1 MLLHSWPA
9 VISAKTWQLIVDG
22 ANARADKIIPLEI
35 VKNEKAKCALINYCG
50 IACTGGLWCLCAIPS
65 IVQCCTATQEHGAA
79 MVATTKEFADLIASL
94 DLPAGVTLVFDGE
107 LRNSM
112 STGTGDNRRTAYVF
126 HDKIVLNCSAAAI
139 QASGA
144 PMPVAAATVV
154 PTQMVMA
161 VAADPA
167 PAAPASTSQKSIV
180 DEIKDLAQMKA
191 DGLLSED
198 EFTAAK
204 AKLMAGN

>member
-1 MLLHSWPA
+1 MSNM
-9 VISAKTWQLIVDG
+9 SAIFRSNPESARAACQGIPLT
-22 ANARADKIIPLEI
+22 NARQLLQLTKVPAARLQ
-35 VKNEKAKCALINYCG
+35 N
-50 IACTGGLWCLCAIPS
+50 
-65 IVQCCTATQEHGAA
+65 TA
-79 MVATTKEFADLIASL
+79 
-94 DLPAGVTLVFDGE
+94 E
-107 LRNSM
+107 LFL
-112 STGTGDNRRTAYVF
+112 AYVF

-161 VAADPA
+161 VVADTA

-204 AKLMAGN
+204 AKLMAGNKW